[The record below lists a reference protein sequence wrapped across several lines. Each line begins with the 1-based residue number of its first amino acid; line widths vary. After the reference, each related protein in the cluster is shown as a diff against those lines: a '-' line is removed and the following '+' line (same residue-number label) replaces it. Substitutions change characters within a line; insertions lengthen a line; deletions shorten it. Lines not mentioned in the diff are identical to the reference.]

1 MLRRGASVAKEER
14 CCYHCWTEVLLMYG
28 VDATIGGGR
37 CFKEIGGAATSGDGA
52 AGRAAVLPVVL
63 P

>member
-1 MLRRGASVAKEER
+1 VAKEER